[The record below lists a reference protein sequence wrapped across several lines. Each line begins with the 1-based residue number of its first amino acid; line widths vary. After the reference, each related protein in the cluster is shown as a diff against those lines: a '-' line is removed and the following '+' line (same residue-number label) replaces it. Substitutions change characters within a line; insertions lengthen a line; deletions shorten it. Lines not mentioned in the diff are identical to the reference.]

1 MSRGS
6 VSPYHIRM
14 IEPGQPVLLW
24 EPKSSFL
31 IPYEP
36 GRRLDTHRGFL
47 VLPEGLS
54 YGDAVETSTGHR
66 FWALVPSL
74 SELSMKVK
82 RTTTILYPKDIGYL
96 IMETGLSAGQR
107 VLEVGTGSGA
117 LTIVLARIVGET
129 GKVYSFE
136 RRPEFIENARKNL
149 QKWGLAERVEFI
161 LRDPAA
167 EGFGVRDVQVA
178 FVDVPE
184 PWTMVKPAHEAIAGG
199 GFWASLS
206 PCVEQVIQVADA
218 LDAEGFA
225 ATKTIEL
232 LEREILVRPGKT
244 RPRER
249 MISHTGYLT
258 VARKVS
264 AEAAPG
270 EPERDNP
277 L

>member
-1 MSRGS
+1 MLQGLASH
-6 VSPYHIRM
+6 YHIRV
-14 IEPGQPVLLW
+14 IEPGQPILLW

-31 IPYEP
+31 IAYEP

-54 YGDAVETSTGHR
+54 YGQAIETSTGHR
-66 FWALVPSL
+66 FWALIPSS

-96 IMETGLSAGQR
+96 IMETGLSSGHR

-117 LTIVLARIVGET
+117 LTLVLARIVGE
-129 GKVYSFE
+129 GGRVYSFE
-136 RRPEFIENARKNL
+136 RRPEFMENARKNL
-149 QKWGLAERVEFI
+149 QRWGLADRVEFF
-161 LRDPAA
+161 LRDPAQ
-167 EGFGVRDVQVA
+167 EGFGIRDVHIA

-184 PWTMVKPAHEAIAGG
+184 PWTLVMPAHEAIAGG

-206 PCVEQVIQVADA
+206 PCVEQVLQVVEE
-218 LDAEGFA
+218 LDAVGFVA
-225 ATKTIEL
+225 VKTVEL

-244 RPRER
+244 RPKER

-258 VARKVS
+258 IAKKVS
-264 AEAAPG
+264 TQAGPDELG
-270 EPERDNP
+270 QDDP